1 MFEVLNVFLILMKL
15 RVLFKYFI
23 VEIVILIVF
32 L

>member
-1 MFEVLNVFLILMKL
+1 MFERFPNSDEV